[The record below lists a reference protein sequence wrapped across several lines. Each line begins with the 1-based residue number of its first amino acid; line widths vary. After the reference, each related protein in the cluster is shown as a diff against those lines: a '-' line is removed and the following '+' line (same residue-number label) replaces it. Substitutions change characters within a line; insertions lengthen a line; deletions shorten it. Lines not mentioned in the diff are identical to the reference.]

1 MVKSVVNETVTYST
15 GKLYQKQV
23 DGSAVTVRK
32 HYLVGGQQM
41 AVRTVAGQG
50 DVLRWVLTNHLGS
63 ASVTAS
69 ADGTW
74 NSELRYSSGI
84 TPTEYRYTG
93 QREDSTINLFWYNS
107 RCMTTKHVHHATI

>member
-1 MVKSVVNETVTYST
+1 
-15 GKLYQKQV
+15 V

-32 HYLVGGQQM
+32 HYLVGGQQV

-50 DVLRWVLTNHLGS
+50 DLLRWVLTDHLGS
-63 ASVTAS
+63 ASVTAN

-74 NSELRYSSGI
+74 NSELWYSSGI

-107 RCMTTKHVHHATI
+107 RWYDNQTRSSRHNLIYNH